1 MPAAAAPPI
10 PAEAAPLIRVR
21 NLVKHFPVRRGLL
34 DGRAAG
40 AVRAVDGIAFD
51 IGRGE
56 TVGLVGESGCGK
68 TTTGRMIM
76 KLIPP
81 TSGDILFEGQPI
93 GGLTGKGERAYRR
106 QVQMVFQDPFSSL
119 NPRMT
124 VGNIIGYPMRIQGAY
139 AGAARDARIRELLE
153 RVGLSRYQ
161 ANWYPHEFS
170 GGERQRVGIAT
181 ALALEPA
188 FLFCDEPVSSLD
200 VSAQAQILNLLK
212 DIRNEF
218 RLTILIVTHNLSV
231 VEYLSDR
238 VVVMY
243 LGKIVE
249 IAATADLYR
258 DTLHPYSRALI
269 SAIPTPDPDVERGRE
284 QIILRGEIPSP
295 VNPPQGCRFH
305 TRCQSYIGDICRDT
319 EPALRQVR
327 PGHFAACH
335 LYADGAAAP
344 APRTPAVGPPA

>member
-1 MPAAAAPPI
+1 VTADRPV
-10 PAEAAPLIRVR
+10 LIQV
-21 NLVKHFPVRRGLL
+21 NDLVKHFPVRTGVFAGGRG
-34 DGRAAG
+34 G
-40 AVRAVDGIAFD
+40 AVRAVDGITFD
-51 IGRGE
+51 IRSGE

-76 KLIPP
+76 KLLPP
-81 TSGDILFEGQPI
+81 TSGEIRFEGRSIANLSPEQE
-93 GGLTGKGERAYRR
+93 KAYRR

-124 VGNIIGYPMRIQGAY
+124 VGSIIGYPMRIQNAY

-153 RVGLSRYQ
+153 LVGLSRYQ

-181 ALALEPA
+181 ALALNPK
-188 FLFCDEPVSSLD
+188 FVFCDEPVSSLD

-212 DIRNEF
+212 DIRSEF
-218 RLTILIVTHNLSV
+218 KLTILMVTHNLSV
-231 VEYLSDR
+231 VEYLADR

-249 IAATADLYR
+249 VAATADLYR
-258 DTLHPYSRALI
+258 DTLHPYSKALV
-269 SAIPTPDPDVERGRE
+269 SAIPTPDPDVERQRE

-295 VNPPQGCRFH
+295 VDPPTGCRFH
-305 TRCQSYIGDICRDT
+305 TRCQSYIGDICRDV
-319 EPALRQVR
+319 EPELREAR
-327 PGHFAACH
+327 PGHLTACH
-335 LYADGAAAP
+335 LYSAGAAAP
-344 APRTPAVGPPA
+344 ATRAVAQLA

>member
-1 MPAAAAPPI
+1 MASDRPALV
-10 PAEAAPLIRVR
+10 EVQ
-21 NLVKHFPVRRGLL
+21 NLVKHFPVRGGLL
-34 DGRAAG
+34 GGGGTA
-40 AVRAVDGIAFD
+40 AVRAVDGITFE
-51 IGRGE
+51 IGSGE

-81 TSGDILFEGQPI
+81 TSGDVLFEGRSI
-93 GGLTGKGERAYRR
+93 GSLSFEQERAYRR

-124 VGNIIGYPMRIQGAY
+124 VGNIIGYPMRIQNAY
-139 AGAARDARIRELLE
+139 PGPARDRRIRELLE
-153 RVGLSRYQ
+153 LVGLSRYQ
-161 ANWYPHEFS
+161 ASWYPHEFS

-181 ALALEPA
+181 ALALDPK
-188 FLFCDEPVSSLD
+188 FVFCDEPVSSLD

-212 DIRNEF
+212 DIRSELD
-218 RLTILIVTHNLSV
+218 LTILMVTHNLSV

-258 DTLHPYSRALI
+258 ETLHPYSKALV
-269 SAIPTPDPDVERGRE
+269 SAIPTPDPDVERERE

-295 VNPPQGCRFH
+295 LSPPSGCRFH
-305 TRCQSYIGDICRDT
+305 TRCQAYIGDVCRDI
-319 EPALRQVR
+319 EPALREVR
-327 PGHFAACH
+327 PCHFVACH
-335 LYADGAAAP
+335 LYPEHAAAP
-344 APRTPAVGPPA
+344 VAGSVC

>member
-1 MPAAAAPPI
+1 MAADG
-10 PAEAAPLIRVR
+10 APLIQVR
-21 NLVKHFPVRRGLL
+21 DLVKHFPVRGGVL
-34 DGRAAG
+34 DGRG
-40 AVRAVDGIAFD
+40 GKAVRAVDGIAFD
-51 IGRGE
+51 IARGE

-81 TSGDILFEGQPI
+81 TSGEIRFEGRAI
-93 GGLTGKGERAYRR
+93 GDLTADQERAYRR

-124 VGNIIGYPMRIQGAY
+124 VGSIIGYPMRIQRAY
-139 AGAARDARIRELLE
+139 RGRARDARIRELLE
-153 RVGLSRYQ
+153 LVGLSRYQ

-181 ALALEPA
+181 ALALDPA

-212 DIRNEF
+212 DIRTEL

-249 IAATADLYR
+249 IASTAELYR
-258 DTLHPYSRALI
+258 DTLHPYSKALV

-295 VNPPQGCRFH
+295 VNPPRGCRFH
-305 TRCQSYIGDICRDT
+305 TRCQSYLGDVCRET
-319 EPALRQVR
+319 EPPLRQVR

-335 LYADGAAAP
+335 LYPEGAAAP
-344 APRTPAVGPPA
+344 AGPPHSPDPPA

>member
-1 MPAAAAPPI
+1 
-10 PAEAAPLIRVR
+10 
-21 NLVKHFPVRRGLL
+21 
-34 DGRAAG
+34 
-40 AVRAVDGIAFD
+40 VDGISFD
-51 IGRGE
+51 IGSGE

-81 TSGDILFEGQPI
+81 TAGEILFDGQPI
-93 GGLTGKGERAYRR
+93 SGLSFEQERAYRR

-124 VGNIIGYPMRIQGAY
+124 VGSIIGYPMRIQNAY
-139 AGAARDARIRELLE
+139 PGAARDQRIRELLE
-153 RVGLSRYQ
+153 LVGLSRYQ
-161 ANWYPHEFS
+161 ASWYPHEFS

-181 ALALEPA
+181 ALALNPK
-188 FLFCDEPVSSLD
+188 FIFCDEPVSSLD

-212 DIRNEF
+212 DIRQEF
-218 RLTILIVTHNLSV
+218 NLTILMVTHNLSV

-249 IAATADLYR
+249 VANTADLYR
-258 DTLHPYSRALI
+258 DTLHPYSKALI
-269 SAIPTPDPDVERGRE
+269 SAIPTPDPDAERVRE
-284 QIILRGEIPSP
+284 QIVLRGEIPSP
-295 VNPPQGCRFH
+295 LNPPSGCRFH
-305 TRCQSYIGDICRDT
+305 TRCQAFIGDVCRDV
-319 EPALRQVR
+319 EPELREVR

-335 LYADGAAAP
+335 LNSERAAAPVVGAAAGS
-344 APRTPAVGPPA
+344 AGSRA